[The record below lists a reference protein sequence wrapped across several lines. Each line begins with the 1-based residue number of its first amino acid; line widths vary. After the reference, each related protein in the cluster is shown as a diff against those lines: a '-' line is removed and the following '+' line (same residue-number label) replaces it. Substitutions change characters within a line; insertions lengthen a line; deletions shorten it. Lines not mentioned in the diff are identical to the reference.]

1 MTARVVLLNGVSSV
15 GKGSVA
21 KALQNIASRPM
32 LHVQMDAF
40 LEMLPAAMLGAAEG
54 YVFETTEQDGKPV
67 TAVRS
72 GPVLE
77 TALRGMRGAVAAL
90 AEAGADVIVD
100 EVLWEPEAL
109 ADYRQRLAAYDF
121 HAVGLFAPLEVI
133 EQRERQRGDR
143 DLGLARWQYDKVHA
157 GMAYDLELDAS
168 AAKPDQL
175 AAQIKQK
182 FGLSS
187 ALPSLAEAA

>member
-21 KALQNIASRPM
+21 RALQRIASRPM

-40 LEMLPAAMLGAAEG
+40 LEMLPAGMFGNPEG
-54 YVFETTEQDGKPV
+54 YVFETTVVDGKPV

-77 TALRGMRGAVAAL
+77 TALRGMREAVAGMAD
-90 AEAGADVIVD
+90 AGNDLVVDDVIWD
-100 EVLWEPEAL
+100 PEAL
-109 ADYRQRLAAYDF
+109 TDYRWQLATFDF
-121 HAVGLFAPLEVI
+121 FTVGLVAPLEVI

-143 DLGLARWQYDKVHA
+143 TVGLARWQYDKVHA
-157 GMAYDLELDAS
+157 GMVYDLELDTS
-168 AAKPDQL
+168 VTTPDEL
-175 AAQIKQK
+175 AERIKLA
-182 FGLSS
+182 FGL
-187 ALPSLAEAA
+187 

>member
-1 MTARVVLLNGVSSV
+1 MTARIVLLNGVSSV

-21 KALQNIASRPM
+21 KALQRIASRPM

-40 LEMLPAAMLGAAEG
+40 LEMLPAAMFGSLEG
-54 YVFETTEQDGKPV
+54 YLFETTYKDGKPV
-67 TAVRS
+67 TAVHS

-77 TALRGMRGAVAAL
+77 TVLQGMRGAVAAM

-100 EVLWEPEAL
+100 EVMWDPDVLT
-109 ADYRQRLAAYDF
+109 DYRRRLAPYDF
-121 HAVGLFAPLEVI
+121 HVVALHAPLEVI

-143 DLGLARWQYDKVHA
+143 DLGLARWQYDKVHG

-168 AAKPDQL
+168 GATPDEL
-175 AAQIKQK
+175 AAQIRAV
-182 FGLSS
+182 FGL
-187 ALPSLAEAA
+187 